1 MDDTWQKR
9 WAVNLVKVLPGFVT
23 RLIIYIV
30 KKKYVVGV
38 VAVVFNEEGKWLLLH
53 HTYRKKGAWRLPGG
67 LKERG
72 ESPYETAVRELR
84 EEAAI
89 RVKPLAILAVTEAYA
104 TLDIAVL
111 CEFEAQDPFVANA
124 EVDDFRFLPLAALPA
139 DLPKEQLNFLSEA
152 QTWLQARRCVEGQAE
167 RLLDT

>member
-1 MDDTWQKR
+1 M
-9 WAVNLVKVLPGFVT
+9 KVLPGFVT
-23 RLIIYIV
+23 RLIIYLV

-38 VAVVFNEEGKWLLLH
+38 VAVVFNKEEKWLLLH

-72 ESPYETAVRELR
+72 EAPFETALRELR
-84 EEAAI
+84 EEAGI

-111 CEFEAQDPFVANA
+111 CELEAQDPFVANA
-124 EVDDFRFLPLAALPA
+124 EVDDFRFLTLEELPV
-139 DLPKEQLNFLSEA
+139 DLPKEQLSFLAQA
-152 QTWLQARRCVEGQAE
+152 QTWLQAMRSAKG
-167 RLLDT
+167 LDEHPRDT